1 MSIWSQMALVSS
13 RPFNSSSDHITT
25 FLNEVF
31 ISLYLYIL
39 FTLTDYS
46 YPNPFRNQCG
56 LALVCTILSSF
67 GVNLL
72 KLLYNIAKEGW
83 KRYQSR
89 KTTALTITSQARK
102 YESPEPEIKM
112 DVEPMKAVETHII
125 RGQECLNNNNEL
137 VLEDI
142 QSN

>member
-1 MSIWSQMALVSS
+1 M
-13 RPFNSSSDHITT
+13 
-25 FLNEVF
+25 
-31 ISLYLYIL
+31 
-39 FTLTDYS
+39 
-46 YPNPFRNQCG
+46 
-56 LALVCTILSSF
+56 VCTILSSF

-125 RGQECLNNNNEL
+125 REQECLNNNNEL